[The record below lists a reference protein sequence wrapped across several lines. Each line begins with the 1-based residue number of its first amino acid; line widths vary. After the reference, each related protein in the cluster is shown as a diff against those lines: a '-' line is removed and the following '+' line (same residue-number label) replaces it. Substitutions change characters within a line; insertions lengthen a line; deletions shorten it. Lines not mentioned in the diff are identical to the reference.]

1 MRNTWKLKVIKYG
14 NKALNRSKIVVSL
27 NCLALIWHELGL
39 IALKQQRQF
48 FIFKH
53 GFQDKIK
60 TIRLETDLRTLV
72 EIFYTCV
79 QVKILHTS
87 RLHEVYFTKK
97 TFSHLANMSPNF
109 FQNHIFNET
118 LPLLRWFFLMI
129 PVFKLFGVFF
139 SVGWWFWVS
148 SHWTSWLHGFKT

>member
-79 QVKILHTS
+79 
-87 RLHEVYFTKK
+87 
-97 TFSHLANMSPNF
+97 
-109 FQNHIFNET
+109 
-118 LPLLRWFFLMI
+118 
-129 PVFKLFGVFF
+129 
-139 SVGWWFWVS
+139 
-148 SHWTSWLHGFKT
+148 